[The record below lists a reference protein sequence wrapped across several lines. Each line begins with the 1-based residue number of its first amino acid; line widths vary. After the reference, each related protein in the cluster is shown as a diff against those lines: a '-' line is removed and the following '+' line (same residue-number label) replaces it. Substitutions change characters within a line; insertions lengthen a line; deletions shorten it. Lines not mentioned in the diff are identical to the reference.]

1 MKFNISFNEILK
13 KIIIDNPKIGIFYR
27 KQYPNSKYS
36 LDDILTEII
45 YILKNGIAWKN
56 LRSNINGDTLYWH
69 FRRFVSNNIFNSL
82 FIFLRDNYF
91 KSHNCSLQI
100 IDSTCIFNKLGRET
114 IARNTFYKNKNCNKV
129 SLITDSCGIPLSAI
143 IKSGNVHDLN
153 FLEDH
158 INDLLLVS
166 SKKSRISLLSD
177 KGYVSSKHKILMNS
191 YNYDLIFPNKKN
203 MKPSLNFDKVQ
214 YKKRI
219 CVEHTFSKLKAFKR
233 IQLRYDSSISS
244 FSQFIFL
251 ALSVMI
257 YRRL

>member
-1 MKFNISFNEILK
+1 MKLKISFIKILE
-13 KIIIDNPKIGIFYR
+13 KIILGNSEIGESYR
-27 KQYPNSKYS
+27 NRYPNSKYNLS
-36 LDDILTEII
+36 DILTEII
-45 YILKNGIAWKN
+45 YVLKNGVSWRN
-56 LRSNINGDTLYWH
+56 LRSNINYNTLYWH
-69 FRRFVSNNIFNSL
+69 FRRFVYNNIFNSL

-100 IDSTCIFNKLGRET
+100 IDSTCIFNKLGRES

-129 SLITDSCGIPLSAI
+129 SLVTDFSGIPLSAI

-166 SKKSRISLLSD
+166 SKKSRITLLAD
-177 KGYVSSKHKILMNS
+177 KGYVSSKHKTFMNS
-191 YNYDLIFPNKKN
+191 YNYDLIFPHKKN